1 MPLPLAAA
9 PLLIAATPLPSSMP
23 PPPASDSFVPFV
35 PPAAAALT
43 MGPVDVF
50 DPIGRARLIAQQI
63 PRRWSGSYRPFQ
75 GGGGQRVEL
84 QLSSATAIGQMVDLR
99 GSITIAGVSSP
110 VQGNLNAKSDQ
121 LDLLLL
127 GDSHGSGL
135 EAGGEF
141 LGLQGLSLGGWI
153 APRLTD
159 AGGRLQL
166 APDLSAAPPAK
177 PSSNDGGP
185 IRGLW

>member
-9 PLLIAATPLPSSMP
+9 PLLIASTPLPSSMP
-23 PPPASDSFVPFV
+23 PPPSDSFVPFV
-35 PPAAAALT
+35 PPASAAALT

-50 DPIGRARLIAQQI
+50 DPIGRARLIAEQI

-99 GSITIAGVSSP
+99 GTIRIAGVTSP

-121 LDLLLL
+121 LDLLVL
-127 GDSHGSGL
+127 GDSIGAGL
-135 EAGGEF
+135 EPGGEF

-166 APDLSAAPPAK
+166 TPELSSAPR
-177 PSSNDGGP
+177 SSEGEA